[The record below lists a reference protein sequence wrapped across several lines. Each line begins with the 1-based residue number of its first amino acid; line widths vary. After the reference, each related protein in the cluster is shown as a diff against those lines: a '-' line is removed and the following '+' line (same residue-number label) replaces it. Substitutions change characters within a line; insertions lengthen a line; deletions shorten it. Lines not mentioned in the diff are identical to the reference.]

1 MSRED
6 TSIRVSITTWQAL
19 QALKTE
25 PGTSMDDVIQ
35 QLLDRPSPEPL
46 AVAWPQVADAY
57 SLTDA
62 ELAACRA
69 IGDYVSTV
77 GAATKG
83 ELKTAVYPGHET
95 DKSAEHWYRVLVRE
109 TLVDAGVLTTEQ
121 TTVVRVGDGT
131 DN

>member
-6 TSIRVSITTWQAL
+6 TSIRVSISTWQAL
-19 QALKTE
+19 QAFKTE

-57 SLTDA
+57 SLTNA

-69 IGDYVSTV
+69 IADYVATAKV
-77 GAATKG
+77 ATKG
-83 ELKTAVYPGHET
+83 ELKAVVYPSHET
-95 DKSAEHWYRVLVRE
+95 GKSAEHWYRVLVRE
-109 TLVDAGVLTTEQ
+109 TLVDASVLTTEQ
-121 TTVVRVGDGT
+121 TTVVRVDGST